1 MHRRVYYPEDGGNK
15 EGFPMVDQSILSP
28 IKRLIEALVK
38 KNIRADKVILYGS
51 YAEGKNTE
59 YSDIDIAVVSDD
71 FGKDRIEEKML
82 LFRLGSR
89 IDPRLEAIPL
99 TPRALYEDTWVPLI
113 YEIKT
118 KGVELPIT
126 DG

>member
-1 MHRRVYYPEDGGNK
+1 
-15 EGFPMVDQSILSP
+15 MVDQSVLNP
-28 IKRLIEALVK
+28 IKRLIEALLK

-71 FGKDRIEEKML
+71 VGKDRIEEKML

-99 TPRALYEDTWVPLI
+99 TPRAFYEDTWVPLI
-113 YEIKT
+113 YEIRT
-118 KGVELPIT
+118 KGVELPI
-126 DG
+126 